1 MREHV
6 DKDELRDGGQQR
18 AIIRKLVP
26 WSILNCLSFIPAGNE
41 AYEIG
46 ARTKADYRP
55 LFSTRQL
62 VVEVDMTPALE
73 IALLNDAANEKE
85 QIYESL

>member
-1 MREHV
+1 MV
-6 DKDELRDGGQQR
+6 DPELPQ
-18 AIIRKLVP
+18 V
-26 WSILNCLSFIPAGNE
+26 IPAGNE

-62 VVEVDMTPALE
+62 EVDMAPAPE
-73 IALLNDAANEKE
+73 FVLLNYTANEKE

>member
-62 VVEVDMTPALE
+62 EVDMAPAPE
-73 IALLNDAANEKE
+73 FVLLNYTANEKE